1 MKYNIS
7 LAWYLFD
14 GGGDTGVTVSPT
26 LGNFVS
32 KFIRMSLSVTLC
44 QKATKDMQGNILSFP

>member
-14 GGGDTGVTVSPT
+14 GRGDTGVIVSPT
-26 LGNFVS
+26 LGNFVLEI
-32 KFIRMSLSVTLC
+32 KMKD
-44 QKATKDMQGNILSFP
+44 QKKGNDVMVMMVEERR